1 MANKDK
7 IQIYKN
13 QRTQRDNID
22 RAIAQS
28 FYSPD
33 SSARQ
38 VELVQSEP
46 AHYPD
51 PEPTAYPEPNRRDV
65 SMPPAPRQK
74 QNKRRKAKQAQEFAV
89 DIQARHRHNFLAY
102 MLVLAFF
109 GSLALIL
116 ALNARFEHD
125 HMALEADR
133 AQLVALHSGNAARA
147 SEIYADL
154 DLAHIEAFA
163 IEHLGMIQPEDF
175 QMVEVVVTP
184 QSFFSA
190 APIDTPST
198 DSFSF
203 NRFWNV
209 LFSLDADAQE

>member
-13 QRTQRDNID
+13 QRPYRDNID

-38 VELVQSEP
+38 VDLVQPEP
-46 AHYPD
+46 THYPD
-51 PEPTAYPEPNRRDV
+51 PERRGELR
-65 SMPPAPRQK
+65 SPAPK
-74 QNKRRKAKQAQEFAV
+74 QGRRRKAKQAQEFAV

-102 MLVLAFF
+102 MLVLTFF

-116 ALNARFEHD
+116 ALNARFGHD

-133 AQLVALHSGNAARA
+133 AQLVALHNGNAARA

-175 QMVEVVVTP
+175 QMVEVIVTP

-190 APIDTPST
+190 APIDTPAT